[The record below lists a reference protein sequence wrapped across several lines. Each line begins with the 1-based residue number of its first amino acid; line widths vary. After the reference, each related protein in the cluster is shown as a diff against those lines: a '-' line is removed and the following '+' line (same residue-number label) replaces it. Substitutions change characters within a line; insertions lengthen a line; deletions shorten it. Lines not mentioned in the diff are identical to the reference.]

1 MSFVHIIGE
10 GTKMKKKMKKF
21 TAVVAPVL
29 AMSVALTACS
39 GSGGEKK
46 STTTSSGGGEEK
58 KSEIKYAAKQVL
70 NRTEN
75 QEIPTMDV
83 SKSTDTLGS
92 QILGNTMEGLYRLD
106 KDNKPIPAA
115 AESSTKSE
123 DGKKYTFKLRKD
135 AKWSNGDPVT
145 AKDFVYAWQRLLD
158 KNTAAEYAFIA
169 FYIKNAEAINKGEKP
184 LTDLGAKAVDDYTLE
199 VELEKPVP
207 YFLNLMAFPSYYPLN
222 EKFVKEKGDKF
233 GLEADTTLYNG
244 PFVMASWKH
253 EQGWQLKKNDKY
265 WDNKTVK
272 LEEINYS
279 VVKEVATKVNL
290 YDTGS
295 IDFTLLSGE
304 FVDKYKSNKE
314 EYGEYSEAS
323 TFFLRLNQKRNG
335 QDTPLKSKKL
345 REAIA
350 LSIDKK
356 GLANVILN
364 NGSKATDQLV
374 PKGLATGPDGK
385 DYQDTFKNGLKY
397 NPKKGAAAWEE
408 AKKELGKDQI
418 TIELLSYDDGTA
430 KKIADYFKDQI
441 EKNLKGVTVNTKI
454 QPFKQ
459 KLKLE
464 SAQDYEVSFAG
475 WSPDY
480 SDPMTFIDMFESKS
494 PYNQMSYSNPK
505 YDEMVKKAGNELL
518 SDPKKRWETLG
529 KAEKLFLEEDAGLIP
544 LYQTG
549 RAYVMKPNVKGIVK
563 HNISPEYSFK
573 WAYVTEGK

>member
-1 MSFVHIIGE
+1 
-10 GTKMKKKMKKF
+10 MKRKKMKKL
-21 TAVVAPVL
+21 TAVVVPVL

-46 STTTSSGGGEEK
+46 TTTTSNSGEEK
-58 KSEIKYAAKQVL
+58 KSDIKYAAKQVL

-75 QEIPTMDV
+75 QEIPTMDT
-83 SKSTDTLGS
+83 SKSTDTLGA

-145 AKDFVYAWQRLLD
+145 AKDFVYGWQRLLD

-169 FYIKNAEAINKGEKP
+169 YYIKNAEAINKGEKP
-184 LTDLGAKAVDDYTLE
+184 ATELGAKAVDDYTLE

-207 YFLNLMAFPSYYPLN
+207 YFLNLLAFPSYYPLN
-222 EKFVKEKGDKF
+222 EKFVKEKGEKF
-233 GLEADTTLYNG
+233 GLEADTTVYNG

-304 FVDKYKSNKE
+304 FVDKYKANKD
-314 EYGEYSEAS
+314 EYGEYAESS

-350 LSIDKK
+350 LSVDKK

-385 DYQDTFKNGLKY
+385 DYQDTFKNGLKQDT
-397 NPKKGAAAWEE
+397 KKAAAAWEE
-408 AKKELGKDQI
+408 AKKELGKDQV

-430 KKIADYFKDQI
+430 KKIADYVKDQI
-441 EKNLKGVTVNTKI
+441 EKNLKGVTINTKI

-464 SAQDYEVSFAG
+464 SAQDYEISYAG

-480 SDPMTFIDMFESKS
+480 ADPMTFIDMFDSKS

-505 YDEMVKKAGNELL
+505 YDEMVQKAGNELL

-529 KAEKLFLEEDAGLIP
+529 KAEKLFLEEDAGLVP

-549 RAYVMKPNVKGIVK
+549 RSYVMKPNVKGIVK

-573 WAYVTEGK
+573 WAYVTEDGGKK

>member
-1 MSFVHIIGE
+1 
-10 GTKMKKKMKKF
+10 MKKKMKKF

-29 AMSVALTACS
+29 AMSMALTACS

-58 KSEIKYAAKQVL
+58 KAEIKYAAKQVL

-106 KDNKPIPAA
+106 KDNKPIPAV

-145 AKDFVYAWQRLLD
+145 AKDFVYGWQRLLD

-253 EQGWQLKKNDKY
+253 EQGWQLKRNDQY
-265 WDNKTVK
+265 WDKKTVK

-397 NPKKGAAAWEE
+397 DPKKGAAAWEA
-408 AKKELGKDQI
+408 AKKELGKDQV

-441 EKNLKGVTVNTKI
+441 EKNLKGVMVNTKI

-505 YDEMVKKAGNELL
+505 YDEMVAKAGNELL

>member
-1 MSFVHIIGE
+1 
-10 GTKMKKKMKKF
+10 MKKKMKKF

-29 AMSVALTACS
+29 AMSMALTACS

-145 AKDFVYAWQRLLD
+145 AKDFVYGWQRLLD

-397 NPKKGAAAWEE
+397 DPKKGAAAWDA

-505 YDEMVKKAGNELL
+505 YDEMVEKAGNELL

-529 KAEKLFLEEDAGLIP
+529 KAEKLFLEEDAGLVP

>member
-1 MSFVHIIGE
+1 
-10 GTKMKKKMKKF
+10 MKKKMKKF

-29 AMSVALTACS
+29 AMSMALTACS

-58 KSEIKYAAKQVL
+58 KAEIKYAAKQVL

-106 KDNKPIPAA
+106 KDNKPIPAV

-145 AKDFVYAWQRLLD
+145 AKDFVYGWQRLLD

-253 EQGWQLKKNDKY
+253 EQGWQLKRNDQY
-265 WDNKTVK
+265 WDKKTVK

-385 DYQDTFKNGLKY
+385 DYQETFKNGLKY
-397 NPKKGAAAWEE
+397 DPKKGAAAWEA
-408 AKKELGKDQI
+408 AKKELGKDQV

-505 YDEMVKKAGNELL
+505 YDEMVAKAGNELL

>member
-1 MSFVHIIGE
+1 
-10 GTKMKKKMKKF
+10 MKKKMKKF

-29 AMSVALTACS
+29 AMSMALTACS

-46 STTTSSGGGEEK
+46 TTTTSSGGEDK
-58 KSEIKYAAKQVL
+58 KSDIKYATKQVL

-75 QEIPTMDV
+75 QEIPTMDT
-83 SKSTDTLGS
+83 SKSTDTLGA

-145 AKDFVYAWQRLLD
+145 AKDFVFAWQRLLD

-169 FYIKNAEAINKGEKP
+169 YYIKNAEAINKGEKP
-184 LTDLGAKAVDDYTLE
+184 VTELGAKAVDDYTLE

-207 YFLNLMAFPSYYPLN
+207 YFLNLLAFPSYYPLN
-222 EKFVKEKGDKF
+222 EKFVKEKGDKY
-233 GLEADTTLYNG
+233 GLEADTTVYNG

-304 FVDKYKSNKE
+304 FVDKYKSNKD

-350 LSIDKK
+350 LSVDKK

-397 NPKKGAAAWEE
+397 DPKKGAAAWEA
-408 AKKELGKDQI
+408 AKKELGKDQV

-430 KKIADYFKDQI
+430 KKIADYVKDQI
-441 EKNLKGVTVNTKI
+441 EKNLKGVTINTKI

-464 SAQDYEVSFAG
+464 TAQDYEISYAG

-480 SDPMTFIDMFESKS
+480 ADPMTFIDMFESKS
-494 PYNQMSYSNPK
+494 PYNQMSYSNAK
-505 YDEMVKKAGNELL
+505 YDDMVSKAGNELMG
-518 SDPKKRWETLG
+518 DAKKRWETLG
-529 KAEKLFLEEDAGLIP
+529 KAEKLFLEEDAGLVP

>member
-1 MSFVHIIGE
+1 
-10 GTKMKKKMKKF
+10 MKKKMKKF

-29 AMSVALTACS
+29 AMSMALTACS

-169 FYIKNAEAINKGEKP
+169 YYIKNAEAINKGEKP

-397 NPKKGAAAWEE
+397 DPKKGAAAWEA
-408 AKKELGKDQI
+408 AKKELGKDQV

-464 SAQDYEVSFAG
+464 SAQDYEISFAG

-505 YDEMVKKAGNELL
+505 YDEMVKKAGNELM
-518 SDPKKRWETLG
+518 SDAKKRWETLG
-529 KAEKLFLEEDAGLIP
+529 KAEKLLLEEDAGMVP

-549 RAYVMKPNVKGIVK
+549 RAYVMKPNIKGIVK

>member
-1 MSFVHIIGE
+1 
-10 GTKMKKKMKKF
+10 MKKKMKKF

-29 AMSVALTACS
+29 AMSMALTACS

-46 STTTSSGGGEEK
+46 TTTMSSGGGEEN

-75 QEIPTMDV
+75 QEIPTMDT

-115 AESSTKSE
+115 AESSTKNE

-145 AKDFVYAWQRLLD
+145 AKDFVFAWQRLLD
-158 KNTAAEYAFIA
+158 KNTASEYAFIA
-169 FYIKNAEAINKGEKP
+169 YYIKNAEAINKGEKQ
-184 LTDLGAKAVDDYTLE
+184 LTELGAKAVDDYTLE

-207 YFLNLMAFPSYYPLN
+207 YFLNLLAFPSYYPLN
-222 EKFVKEKGDKF
+222 EKFVKEKGDKY
-233 GLEADTTLYNG
+233 GLEADTTVYNG

-304 FVDKYKSNKE
+304 FVDKYKSNKD

-350 LSIDKK
+350 LSVDKK

-385 DYQDTFKNGLKY
+385 DFQETFKNGLKY
-397 NPKKGAAAWEE
+397 DPKKGAAAWEA
-408 AKKELGKDQI
+408 AKKELGKDQV

-430 KKIADYFKDQI
+430 KKIADYVKDQI
-441 EKNLKGVTVNTKI
+441 EKNLKGVTINTKI

-464 SAQDYEVSFAG
+464 TAQDYEISYAG

-480 SDPMTFIDMFESKS
+480 ADPMTFIDMFESKS
-494 PYNQMSYSNPK
+494 PYNQMSYSNAK
-505 YDEMVKKAGNELL
+505 YDEMVQKAGNELMG
-518 SDPKKRWETLG
+518 DAKKRWETLG
-529 KAEKLFLEEDAGLIP
+529 KAEKLFLEEDAGLVP

>member
-1 MSFVHIIGE
+1 
-10 GTKMKKKMKKF
+10 MKRKKMKKL
-21 TAVVAPVL
+21 TAVVVPVL

-46 STTTSSGGGEEK
+46 TTTTSNSGEEK
-58 KSEIKYAAKQVL
+58 KSDIKYAAKQVL

-75 QEIPTMDV
+75 QEIPTMDT
-83 SKSTDTLGS
+83 SKSTDTLGA

-145 AKDFVYAWQRLLD
+145 AKDFVYGWQRLLD

-169 FYIKNAEAINKGEKP
+169 YYIKNAEAINKGEKP
-184 LTDLGAKAVDDYTLE
+184 GTELGAKAVDDYTLE

-207 YFLNLMAFPSYYPLN
+207 YFLNLLAFPSYYPLN
-222 EKFVKEKGDKF
+222 EKFVKEKGEKF

-304 FVDKYKSNKE
+304 FVDKYKSNKD
-314 EYGEYSEAS
+314 EYGEYAESS

-350 LSIDKK
+350 LSVDKK

-385 DYQDTFKNGLKY
+385 DYQDTFKNGLKQDT
-397 NPKKGAAAWEE
+397 KKAAAAWEE
-408 AKKELGKDQI
+408 AKKELGKDQV

-430 KKIADYFKDQI
+430 KKIADYVKDQI
-441 EKNLKGVTVNTKI
+441 EKNLKGVTINTKI

-464 SAQDYEVSFAG
+464 SAQDYEISYAG

-480 SDPMTFIDMFESKS
+480 ADPMTFIDMFDSKS

-505 YDEMVKKAGNELL
+505 YDEMVQKAGNELL

-529 KAEKLFLEEDAGLIP
+529 KAEKLFLEEDAGLVP

-549 RAYVMKPNVKGIVK
+549 RSYVMKPNVKGIVK

-573 WAYVTEGK
+573 WAYVTEDGGKK

>member
-29 AMSVALTACS
+29 AMSMALTACS

-46 STTTSSGGGEEK
+46 TTTTSNGGGEEN

-75 QEIPTMDV
+75 QEIPTMDT

-145 AKDFVYAWQRLLD
+145 AKDFVFAWQRLLD
-158 KNTAAEYAFIA
+158 KNTASEYAFIA
-169 FYIKNAEAINKGEKP
+169 YYIKNAEAINKGEKP

-207 YFLNLMAFPSYYPLN
+207 YFLNLLAFPSYYPLN
-222 EKFVKEKGDKF
+222 EKFVKEKGDKY
-233 GLEADTTLYNG
+233 GLEADTTVYNG
-244 PFVMASWKH
+244 PFVMSSWKH

-265 WDNKTVK
+265 WDKKTVK

-314 EYGEYSEAS
+314 EYGEYAESS

-350 LSIDKK
+350 LSVDKK

-397 NPKKGAAAWEE
+397 DPKKGAAAWEA
-408 AKKELGKDQI
+408 AKKELGKDQV

-430 KKIADYFKDQI
+430 KKIADYVKDQI
-441 EKNLKGVTVNTKI
+441 EKNLKGVTINTKI

-464 SAQDYEVSFAG
+464 TAQDYEISYAG

-480 SDPMTFIDMFESKS
+480 ADPMTFIDMFESKS
-494 PYNQMSYSNPK
+494 PYNQMSYSNAK
-505 YDEMVKKAGNELL
+505 YDEMVQKAGNELMG
-518 SDPKKRWETLG
+518 DAKKRWETLG
-529 KAEKLFLEEDAGLIP
+529 KAEKLFLEEDAGLVP

>member
-1 MSFVHIIGE
+1 
-10 GTKMKKKMKKF
+10 MKRKKMKNL
-21 TAVVAPVL
+21 TAVVVPVL

-46 STTTSSGGGEEK
+46 TTTTSNSGEEK
-58 KSEIKYAAKQVL
+58 KSDIKYAAKQVL

-75 QEIPTMDV
+75 QEIPTMDT
-83 SKSTDTLGS
+83 SKSTDTLGA

-145 AKDFVYAWQRLLD
+145 AKDFVYGWQRLLD

-169 FYIKNAEAINKGEKP
+169 YYIKNAEAINKGEKP
-184 LTDLGAKAVDDYTLE
+184 ATELGAKAVDDYTLE

-207 YFLNLMAFPSYYPLN
+207 YFLNLLAFPSYYPLN

-233 GLEADTTLYNG
+233 GLEADTTVYNG
-244 PFVMASWKH
+244 PFVMSSWKH

-304 FVDKYKSNKE
+304 FVDKYKSNKD
-314 EYGEYSEAS
+314 EYGEYAESS

-350 LSIDKK
+350 LSVDKK

-385 DYQDTFKNGLKY
+385 DYQDTFKNGLKQDT
-397 NPKKGAAAWEE
+397 KKAAAAWEE
-408 AKKELGKDQI
+408 AKKELGKDQV

-430 KKIADYFKDQI
+430 KKIADYVKDQI
-441 EKNLKGVTVNTKI
+441 EKNLKGVTINTKI

-464 SAQDYEVSFAG
+464 SAQDYEISYAG

-480 SDPMTFIDMFESKS
+480 ADPMTFIDMFESKS

-505 YDEMVKKAGNELL
+505 YDEMVQKAGNELL
-518 SDPKKRWETLG
+518 SDPKKRWEALG
-529 KAEKLFLEEDAGLIP
+529 KAEKLFLEEDAGLVP

-549 RAYVMKPNVKGIVK
+549 RSYVMKPNVKGVVK

-573 WAYVTEGK
+573 WAYVTEDGGKK

>member
-1 MSFVHIIGE
+1 
-10 GTKMKKKMKKF
+10 MKKKMKKF

-58 KSEIKYAAKQVL
+58 KSEIKYATKQVL

-115 AESSTKSE
+115 RESSTKSE

-145 AKDFVYAWQRLLD
+145 AKDFVYAWRRLLD

-253 EQGWQLKKNDKY
+253 EQGWRLKKNDKY

-397 NPKKGAAAWEE
+397 DPKKGAAAWEA
-408 AKKELGKDQI
+408 AKKELGKDQV

-505 YDEMVKKAGNELL
+505 YDEMVAKAGNELL

-529 KAEKLFLEEDAGLIP
+529 KAEKLFLEEDAGLVP

>member
-1 MSFVHIIGE
+1 
-10 GTKMKKKMKKF
+10 MKRKKIKNL
-21 TAVVAPVL
+21 TAVVVPVL

-46 STTTSSGGGEEK
+46 TTTTSNSGEEK
-58 KSEIKYAAKQVL
+58 KSDIKYAAKQVL

-75 QEIPTMDV
+75 QEIPTMDT
-83 SKSTDTLGS
+83 SKSTDTLGA

-145 AKDFVYAWQRLLD
+145 AKDFVYGWQRLLD

-169 FYIKNAEAINKGEKP
+169 YYIKNAEAINKGEKP
-184 LTDLGAKAVDDYTLE
+184 ATELGAKAVDDYTLE

-207 YFLNLMAFPSYYPLN
+207 YFLNLLAFPSYYPLN
-222 EKFVKEKGDKF
+222 EKFVKEKGEKF

-304 FVDKYKSNKE
+304 FVDKYKSNKD
-314 EYGEYSEAS
+314 EYGEYAESS

-350 LSIDKK
+350 LSVDKK

-385 DYQDTFKNGLKY
+385 DYQDTFKNGLKQDT
-397 NPKKGAAAWEE
+397 KKAAAAWEE
-408 AKKELGKDQI
+408 AKKELGKDQV

-430 KKIADYFKDQI
+430 KKIADYVKDQI
-441 EKNLKGVTVNTKI
+441 EKNLKGVTINTKI

-464 SAQDYEVSFAG
+464 TAQDYEISYAG

-480 SDPMTFIDMFESKS
+480 ADPMTFIDMFESKS

-505 YDEMVKKAGNELL
+505 YDEMVQKAGNELL
-518 SDPKKRWETLG
+518 SDPKKRWEALG
-529 KAEKLFLEEDAGLIP
+529 KAEKLFLEEDAGLVP

-549 RAYVMKPNVKGIVK
+549 RSYVMKPNVKGIVK

-573 WAYVTEGK
+573 WAYVTEDGGKK

>member
-1 MSFVHIIGE
+1 
-10 GTKMKKKMKKF
+10 MKKKMKKF

-29 AMSVALTACS
+29 AMSMALTACS

-75 QEIPTMDV
+75 QEIPTMDT
-83 SKSTDTLGS
+83 SKSTDTLGA

-145 AKDFVYAWQRLLD
+145 AKDFVYGWQRLLD

-207 YFLNLMAFPSYYPLN
+207 YFLNLLAFPSYYPLN
-222 EKFVKEKGDKF
+222 EKYVKEKGDKF

-397 NPKKGAAAWEE
+397 DPKKGAAAWEE
-408 AKKELGKDQI
+408 AKKELGKDQV

-505 YDEMVKKAGNELL
+505 YDEMVAKAGNELL

-529 KAEKLFLEEDAGLIP
+529 KAEKLFLEEDAGLVP

-573 WAYVTEGK
+573 WAYVTEEK

>member
-1 MSFVHIIGE
+1 
-10 GTKMKKKMKKF
+10 MKKL
-21 TAVVAPVL
+21 TAVVVPVL

-46 STTTSSGGGEEK
+46 TTTTSNSGEEK
-58 KSEIKYAAKQVL
+58 KSDIKYAAKQVL

-75 QEIPTMDV
+75 QEIPTMDT
-83 SKSTDTLGS
+83 SKSTDTLGA

-145 AKDFVYAWQRLLD
+145 AKDFVYGWQRLLD

-169 FYIKNAEAINKGEKP
+169 YYIKNAEAINKGEKP
-184 LTDLGAKAVDDYTLE
+184 ATELGAKAVDDYTLE

-207 YFLNLMAFPSYYPLN
+207 YFLNLLAFPSYYPLN
-222 EKFVKEKGDKF
+222 EKFVKEKGEKF

-304 FVDKYKSNKE
+304 FVDKYKSNKD
-314 EYGEYSEAS
+314 EYGEYAESS

-350 LSIDKK
+350 LSVDKK

-385 DYQDTFKNGLKY
+385 DYQDTFKNGLKQDT
-397 NPKKGAAAWEE
+397 KKAAAAWEE
-408 AKKELGKDQI
+408 AKKELGKDQV

-430 KKIADYFKDQI
+430 KKIADYVKDQI
-441 EKNLKGVTVNTKI
+441 EKNLKGVTINTKI

-464 SAQDYEVSFAG
+464 TAQDYEISYAG

-480 SDPMTFIDMFESKS
+480 ADPMTFIDMFESKS

-505 YDEMVKKAGNELL
+505 YDEMVQKAGNELL
-518 SDPKKRWETLG
+518 SDPKKRWEALG
-529 KAEKLFLEEDAGLIP
+529 KAEKLFLEEDAGLVP

-549 RAYVMKPNVKGIVK
+549 RSYVMKPNVKGIVK

-573 WAYVTEGK
+573 WAYVTEDGGKK

>member
-1 MSFVHIIGE
+1 
-10 GTKMKKKMKKF
+10 MKRKKMKKL
-21 TAVVAPVL
+21 TAVVVPVL

-46 STTTSSGGGEEK
+46 TTTTSNSGEEK
-58 KSEIKYAAKQVL
+58 KSDIKYAAKQVL

-75 QEIPTMDV
+75 QEIPTMDT
-83 SKSTDTLGS
+83 SKSTDTLGA

-115 AESSTKSE
+115 AESSAKSE

-145 AKDFVYAWQRLLD
+145 AKDFVYGWQRLLD

-169 FYIKNAEAINKGEKP
+169 YYIKNAEAINKGEKP
-184 LTDLGAKAVDDYTLE
+184 ATELGAKAVDDYTLE

-207 YFLNLMAFPSYYPLN
+207 YFLNLLAFPSYYPLN
-222 EKFVKEKGDKF
+222 EKFVKEKGEKF

-304 FVDKYKSNKE
+304 FVDKYKSNKD
-314 EYGEYSEAS
+314 EYGEYAESS

-350 LSIDKK
+350 LSVDKK

-385 DYQDTFKNGLKY
+385 DYQDTFKNGLKQDT
-397 NPKKGAAAWEE
+397 KKAAAAWEE
-408 AKKELGKDQI
+408 AKKELGKDQV

-430 KKIADYFKDQI
+430 KKIADYVKDQI
-441 EKNLKGVTVNTKI
+441 EKNLKGVTINTKI

-464 SAQDYEVSFAG
+464 SAQDYEISYAG

-480 SDPMTFIDMFESKS
+480 ADPMTFIDMFESKS

-505 YDEMVKKAGNELL
+505 YDEMVQKAGNELL
-518 SDPKKRWETLG
+518 SDPKKRWEALG
-529 KAEKLFLEEDAGLIP
+529 KAEKLFLEEDAGLVP

-549 RAYVMKPNVKGIVK
+549 RSYVMKPNVKGIVK

-573 WAYVTEGK
+573 WAYVTEDGGKK

>member
-1 MSFVHIIGE
+1 
-10 GTKMKKKMKKF
+10 MKKKMKKF

-29 AMSVALTACS
+29 AMSMALTACS

-397 NPKKGAAAWEE
+397 DPKKGAAAWEA
-408 AKKELGKDQI
+408 AKKELGKDQV

-505 YDEMVKKAGNELL
+505 YDEMVKQAGNELL

-529 KAEKLFLEEDAGLIP
+529 KAEKLFLEEDAGLVP

>member
-1 MSFVHIIGE
+1 
-10 GTKMKKKMKKF
+10 MKRKKMKNL
-21 TAVVAPVL
+21 TAVVVPVL

-46 STTTSSGGGEEK
+46 TTTTSNSGEEK
-58 KSEIKYAAKQVL
+58 KADIKYAAKQVL

-75 QEIPTMDV
+75 QEIPTMDT
-83 SKSTDTLGS
+83 SKSTDTLGA

-135 AKWSNGDPVT
+135 AKWSNGDPVR
-145 AKDFVYAWQRLLD
+145 AKDFVYGWQRLLD

-169 FYIKNAEAINKGEKP
+169 YYIKNAEAINKGEKP
-184 LTDLGAKAVDDYTLE
+184 ATELGAKAVDDYTLE

-207 YFLNLMAFPSYYPLN
+207 YFLNLLAFPSYYPLN
-222 EKFVKEKGDKF
+222 EKFVKEKGEKF

-304 FVDKYKSNKE
+304 FVDKYKSNKD
-314 EYGEYSEAS
+314 EYGEYAESS

-350 LSIDKK
+350 LSVDKK

-385 DYQDTFKNGLKY
+385 DYQDTFKNGLKQDT
-397 NPKKGAAAWEE
+397 KKAAAAWEE
-408 AKKELGKDQI
+408 AKKELGKDQV

-430 KKIADYFKDQI
+430 KKIADYVKDQI
-441 EKNLKGVTVNTKI
+441 EKNLKGVTINTKI

-464 SAQDYEVSFAG
+464 SAQDYEISYAG

-480 SDPMTFIDMFESKS
+480 ADPMTFIDMFESKS

-505 YDEMVKKAGNELL
+505 YDEMVQKAGNELL
-518 SDPKKRWETLG
+518 SDPKKRWEALG
-529 KAEKLFLEEDAGLIP
+529 KAEKLFLEEDAGLVP

-549 RAYVMKPNVKGIVK
+549 RSYVMKPNVKGIVK

-573 WAYVTEGK
+573 WAYVTEDGGKK

>member
-1 MSFVHIIGE
+1 
-10 GTKMKKKMKKF
+10 MKKKMKKF

-115 AESSTKSE
+115 AESSMKSE

-397 NPKKGAAAWEE
+397 DPKKGAAAWEA
-408 AKKELGKDQI
+408 AKKELGKDQV

-505 YDEMVKKAGNELL
+505 YDEMVAKAGNELL

-529 KAEKLFLEEDAGLIP
+529 KAEKLFLEEDAGLVP

>member
-1 MSFVHIIGE
+1 
-10 GTKMKKKMKKF
+10 MKRKKMKKL
-21 TAVVAPVL
+21 TAVVVPVL

-46 STTTSSGGGEEK
+46 TTTTSNSGEEK
-58 KSEIKYAAKQVL
+58 KSDIKYAAKQVL

-75 QEIPTMDV
+75 QEIPTMDT
-83 SKSTDTLGS
+83 SKSTDTLGA

-145 AKDFVYAWQRLLD
+145 AKDFVYGWQRLLD

-169 FYIKNAEAINKGEKP
+169 YYIKNAEAINKGEKP
-184 LTDLGAKAVDDYTLE
+184 ATELGAKAVDDYTLE

-207 YFLNLMAFPSYYPLN
+207 YFLNLLAFPSYYPLN

-244 PFVMASWKH
+244 PFVMSSWKH

-323 TFFLRLNQKRNG
+323 TYFLRLNQKRNG

-397 NPKKGAAAWEE
+397 DPKKGAAAWEE
-408 AKKELGKDQI
+408 AKKELGKDQV

-505 YDEMVKKAGNELL
+505 YDEMVQKAGNELL

-529 KAEKLFLEEDAGLIP
+529 KAEKLFLEEDAGLVP

-573 WAYVTEGK
+573 WAYVTEDGGKK

>member
-1 MSFVHIIGE
+1 
-10 GTKMKKKMKKF
+10 MKRKKMKKL
-21 TAVVAPVL
+21 TAVVVPVL

-46 STTTSSGGGEEK
+46 TTTTSNSGEEK
-58 KSEIKYAAKQVL
+58 KSDIKYAAKQVL

-75 QEIPTMDV
+75 QEIPTMDT
-83 SKSTDTLGS
+83 SKSTDTLGA

-145 AKDFVYAWQRLLD
+145 AKDFVYGWQRLLD

-169 FYIKNAEAINKGEKP
+169 YYIKNAEAINKGEKP
-184 LTDLGAKAVDDYTLE
+184 GTELGAKAVDDYTLE

-207 YFLNLMAFPSYYPLN
+207 YFLNLLAFPSYYPLN

-233 GLEADTTLYNG
+233 GLEADTTVYNG
-244 PFVMASWKH
+244 PFVMSSWKH

-304 FVDKYKSNKE
+304 FVDKYKSNKD
-314 EYGEYSEAS
+314 EYGEYAESS

-350 LSIDKK
+350 LSVDKK

-385 DYQDTFKNGLKY
+385 DYQDTFKNGLKQDT
-397 NPKKGAAAWEE
+397 KKAAAAWEE
-408 AKKELGKDQI
+408 AKKELGKDQV

-430 KKIADYFKDQI
+430 KKIADYVKDQI
-441 EKNLKGVTVNTKI
+441 EKNLKGVTINTKI

-464 SAQDYEVSFAG
+464 SAQDYEISYAG

-480 SDPMTFIDMFESKS
+480 ADPMTFIDMFESKS

-505 YDEMVKKAGNELL
+505 YDEMVQKAGNELL
-518 SDPKKRWETLG
+518 SDPKKRWEALG
-529 KAEKLFLEEDAGLIP
+529 KAEKLFLEEDAGLVP

-549 RAYVMKPNVKGIVK
+549 RSYVMKPNVKGVVK

-573 WAYVTEGK
+573 WAYVTEDGGKK

>member
-1 MSFVHIIGE
+1 
-10 GTKMKKKMKKF
+10 MKRKKMKKL
-21 TAVVAPVL
+21 TAVVVPVL

-46 STTTSSGGGEEK
+46 TTTTSNSGEEK
-58 KSEIKYAAKQVL
+58 KSDIKYAAKQVL

-75 QEIPTMDV
+75 QEIPTMDT
-83 SKSTDTLGS
+83 SKSTDTLGA

-145 AKDFVYAWQRLLD
+145 AKDFVFGWQRLLD

-169 FYIKNAEAINKGEKP
+169 YYIKNAEAINKGEKP
-184 LTDLGAKAVDDYTLE
+184 ATELGAKAVDDYTLE

-207 YFLNLMAFPSYYPLN
+207 YFLNLLAFPSYYPLN

-233 GLEADTTLYNG
+233 GLEADTTVYNG
-244 PFVMASWKH
+244 PFVMSSWKH

-304 FVDKYKSNKE
+304 FVDKYKSNKD
-314 EYGEYSEAS
+314 EYGEYAESS

-350 LSIDKK
+350 LSVDKK

-385 DYQDTFKNGLKY
+385 DYQDTFKNGLKQDT
-397 NPKKGAAAWEE
+397 KKAAAAWEE
-408 AKKELGKDQI
+408 AKKELGKDQV

-430 KKIADYFKDQI
+430 KKIADYVKDQI
-441 EKNLKGVTVNTKI
+441 EKNLKGVTINTKI

-464 SAQDYEVSFAG
+464 SAQDYEISYAG

-480 SDPMTFIDMFESKS
+480 ADPMTFIDMFESKS

-505 YDEMVKKAGNELL
+505 YDEMVQKAGNELL
-518 SDPKKRWETLG
+518 SDPKKRWEALG
-529 KAEKLFLEEDAGLIP
+529 KAEKLFLEEDAGLVP

-549 RAYVMKPNVKGIVK
+549 RSYVMKPNVKGIVK

-573 WAYVTEGK
+573 WAYVTEDGGKK

>member
-1 MSFVHIIGE
+1 
-10 GTKMKKKMKKF
+10 MKRKKMKKL
-21 TAVVAPVL
+21 TAVVVPVL

-46 STTTSSGGGEEK
+46 TTTTSNSGEEK
-58 KSEIKYAAKQVL
+58 KADIKYAAKQVL

-75 QEIPTMDV
+75 QEIPTMDT
-83 SKSTDTLGS
+83 SKSTDTLGA

-135 AKWSNGDPVT
+135 AKWSNGEPVT
-145 AKDFVYAWQRLLD
+145 AKDFVYGWQRLLD

-169 FYIKNAEAINKGEKP
+169 YYIKNAEAINKGEKP
-184 LTDLGAKAVDDYTLE
+184 ATELGAKAVDDYTLE
-199 VELEKPVP
+199 VELDKPVP
-207 YFLNLMAFPSYYPLN
+207 YFLNLLAFPSYYPLN
-222 EKFVKEKGDKF
+222 EKFVKEKGEKF

-304 FVDKYKSNKE
+304 FVDKYKSNKD

-397 NPKKGAAAWEE
+397 DVKKGAAAWEE
-408 AKKELGKDQI
+408 AKKELGKDQV

-505 YDEMVKKAGNELL
+505 YDEMVQKAGNELL

-529 KAEKLFLEEDAGLIP
+529 KAEKIFLEEDAGLVP

-549 RAYVMKPNVKGIVK
+549 RSYVMKPNVKGIVK

-573 WAYVTEGK
+573 WAYVTEDGGKK

>member
-1 MSFVHIIGE
+1 
-10 GTKMKKKMKKF
+10 MKKKMKKF

-29 AMSVALTACS
+29 AMSMALTACS

-46 STTTSSGGGEEK
+46 TTKTSSGGGEEK

-350 LSIDKK
+350 LSVDKK

-374 PKGLATGPDGK
+374 PKGLAAGPDGK

-397 NPKKGAAAWEE
+397 DPKKGAEAWEE
-408 AKKELGKDQI
+408 AKKELGKDQV
-418 TIELLSYDDGTA
+418 TIELLSYDDGVA
-430 KKIADYFKDQI
+430 KKIGDYVKDQI
-441 EKNLKGVTVNTKI
+441 EKNLKGVTIKTKI

-464 SAQDYEVSFAG
+464 SAQDYEISYAG

-480 SDPMTFIDMFESKS
+480 ADPMTFIDMFESQS

-505 YDEMVKKAGNELL
+505 YDEMVAKAGNELL

-529 KAEKLFLEEDAGLIP
+529 KAEKLFLEEDAGLVP